1 MTAAFGL
8 QPRRMARA
16 DCRPRSIAVAIGL
29 AGMYAL
35 SRIGPLM
42 LTVLSPAPVVFIL
55 IFLLLSP
62 VSSLV
67 LPGDE
72 VEASSVTV
80 PGDAPV

>member
-1 MTAAFGL
+1 
-8 QPRRMARA
+8 
-16 DCRPRSIAVAIGL
+16 
-29 AGMYAL
+29 
-35 SRIGPLM
+35 M

-72 VEASSVTV
+72 VEASN
-80 PGDAPV
+80 